1 MAYDIETR
9 DTLIDLL
16 NRLGD
21 ADDAAAL
28 EAARALAAKA
38 EALDLE
44 WETLLVPAQAPA
56 RAAPAATGSDVEI
69 IRALLARDDLFPDT
83 RDDLEGFL
91 AAAEAGE
98 LPAEDRTYVQ
108 ALNQRLSRR
117 SP

>member
-9 DTLIDLL
+9 DALLDLL
-16 NRLGD
+16 NRLGAGED
-21 ADDAAAL
+21 ATAL
-28 EAARALAAKA
+28 GAARALAGKM

-44 WETLLVPAQAPA
+44 WESLLVPAQAPV
-56 RAAPAATGSDVEI
+56 RAAAVANGSDADV

-91 AAAEAGE
+91 AAAEAGT
-98 LPAEDRTYVQ
+98 LAAEDRAYVQ
-108 ALNQRLSRR
+108 ALNQRLSRP